1 MKSAAM
7 VFFIGLM
14 WSLFSLPGACG
25 NRHELSKE
33 QLDSIQRNPAYL
45 GREAA
50 PRDGKPQ
57 SKLGK
62 AFLVFYFDPC
72 ITTQIPQRDAGLK
85 SYLLKSELYISF

>member
-57 SKLGK
+57 SKLYFADK
-62 AFLVFYFDPC
+62 LFRYFISTHPPWALKPNLLQSWFLG
-72 ITTQIPQRDAGLK
+72 RKLM
-85 SYLLKSELYISF
+85 